1 MRPDRFERLLADA
14 INRDGRLTARTYAE
28 ADFTRSRFGII
39 ATTPTGTP
47 VNVQIVGRLADG
59 ERNDQPAAPVL
70 SAPHPDLAIPDPTEG
85 GKLDLAALEQ
95 YVAGLVVAAA
105 PEEIAKVGLYQNRP
119 APGAVHYGLTVTYHS
134 GAATFVYVLSAG
146 ASRHA
151 DFEPPALVGA

>member
-14 INRDGRLTARTYAE
+14 INRDGRLAARTYSE
-28 ADFTRSRFGII
+28 VGFTRSAYGIV
-39 ATTPTGTP
+39 ATTPAGTP

-70 SAPHPDLAIPDPTEG
+70 GTPHSDLVIPDPVEG
-85 GKLDLAALEQ
+85 GKLDLAVLEQ
-95 YVAGLVVAAA
+95 YVAGLVVAAVPA
-105 PEEIAKVGLYQNRP
+105 EIAEVGLYQNRP
-119 APGAVHYGLTVTYHS
+119 TPGAVHYGLTVTYYS